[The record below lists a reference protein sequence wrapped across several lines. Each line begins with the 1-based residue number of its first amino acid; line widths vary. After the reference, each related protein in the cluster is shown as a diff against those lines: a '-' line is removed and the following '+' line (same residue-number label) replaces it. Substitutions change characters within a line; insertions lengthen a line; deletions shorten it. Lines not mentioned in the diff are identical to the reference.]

1 MTDSVY
7 DYTPSYIVP
16 FWNFTD
22 FVPTIPKLYWD
33 VRSQEQ
39 RILNMFKL
47 LDKLVN
53 YVDMIASTYNQ
64 NADEIAALKKQL
76 DGFDAEI
83 KRMFAEY
90 ETELNGKFDGLV
102 KDVNRLVSTL
112 RDEIDDAYKRALEK
126 ANQYTDTELESY
138 VPKNV
143 YEPEVSR
150 LQLLIRELQENIVKL
165 TAIIETL
172 ELSNMQWDVQHGMLV
187 NTVDAQR
194 DMFNDVTVHS
204 ITIEELNELD
214 MTVAELA
221 NSGLNVRGLAVMS
234 YWLVNKFELPN
245 TFKYFEDPIT
255 QSNKFTADNLK
266 NARVNQN
273 GVVFVPEDKT
283 SFESTPEF
291 TADRLKKAKVNREG
305 FVYVENVNNA
315 GLELDDDNINKDGD

>member
-1 MTDSVY
+1 MADTY
-7 DYTPSYIVP
+7 YKPDYILP
-16 FWNFTD
+16 FWSFTD

-39 RILNMFKL
+39 RILNLFKL
-47 LDKLVN
+47 IDKLVN
-53 YVDMIASTYNQ
+53 YVDVIASTYNQ
-64 NADEIAALKKQL
+64 NADEIVKLQKQL
-76 DGFDAEI
+76 DGFDDEI
-83 KRMFAEY
+83 KRLFADYEY
-90 ETELNGKFDGLV
+90 ELDGKFDQLV

-112 RDEIDDAYKRALEK
+112 RDEIADAYKKALDK
-126 ANQYTDTELESY
+126 ANEYTDTELESY
-138 VPKNV
+138 VPKSI
-143 YEPEVSR
+143 YEAETSH

-165 TAIIETL
+165 AAIIEQL
-172 ELSNMQWDVQHGMLV
+172 QLSNMQWDVQHGMMV

-194 DMFNDVTVHS
+194 DMFNDITVHS

-234 YWLVNKFELPN
+234 YWLVNKFDLPN

-266 NARVNQN
+266 AARVNQN

-283 SFESTPEF
+283 RFESTSEF

-315 GLELDDDNINKDGD
+315 GLKLDDDNINKEGE